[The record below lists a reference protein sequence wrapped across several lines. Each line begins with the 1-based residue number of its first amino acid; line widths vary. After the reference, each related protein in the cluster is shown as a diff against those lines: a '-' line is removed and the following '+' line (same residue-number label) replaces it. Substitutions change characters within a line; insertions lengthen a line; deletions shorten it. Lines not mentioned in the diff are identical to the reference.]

1 MLKCNL
7 MAIEKHPEHRIFF
20 TQNNIVYETLLNGQT
35 NKILILEHFT
45 YPDRFPLSE
54 NMVAYLNKAILF
66 YENRIKKE
74 APIPINQQLQIGL
87 FD

>member
-1 MLKCNL
+1 
-7 MAIEKHPEHRIFF
+7 MAIEKHPEHRIFY

-54 NMVAYLNKAILF
+54 NMVEYLNKATLF
-66 YENRIKKE
+66 YENKTKTKKE
-74 APIPINQQLQIGL
+74 AQTPINQQLQIGL